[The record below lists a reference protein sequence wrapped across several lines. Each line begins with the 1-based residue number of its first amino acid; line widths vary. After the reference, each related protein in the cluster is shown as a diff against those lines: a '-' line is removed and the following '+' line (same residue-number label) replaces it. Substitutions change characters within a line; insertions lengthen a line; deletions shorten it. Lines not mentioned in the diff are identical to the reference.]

1 MFRKLILKAEKDGK
15 SRMFRKFSQKAE
27 KGGYNNNVYLRVLQ
41 MNIHEVVEF
50 VDEVMYTQTGKH
62 LNDLQRKVI
71 EGILNRQ
78 PYDDIADTYGCSPG
92 HAKDVGYELLQVL
105 SKILN
110 EPVNKYNLKSVLER
124 QGSINFSFGDKSI
137 NSHIIGCVNFGS
149 DQHNNTTPDQSQP
162 KNSYSQDNKEQSKI
176 KKLRKFGLSD
186 EQIAEVLDL
195 PLEVVNLVES
205 EEVET

>member
-1 MFRKLILKAEKDGK
+1 
-15 SRMFRKFSQKAE
+15 
-27 KGGYNNNVYLRVLQ
+27 

-50 VDEVMYTQTGKH
+50 VDEVMYTQIGKH
-62 LNDLQRKVI
+62 LNDLQRRVI
-71 EGILNRQ
+71 EGILKRQ
-78 PYDDIADTYGCSPG
+78 QYDDIADTYGCSPG

-124 QGSINFSFGDKSI
+124 QGNFNISLGDISSINT
-137 NSHIIGCVNFGS
+137 NNIIGCIHFGS
-149 DQHNNTTPDQSQP
+149 DKPSTTIDQSQP

-176 KKLRKFGLSD
+176 EKLRKFGLSD